1 MANDLKHELK
11 HDTKCQLSIV
21 LQMCKGQLS
30 GWTVVYP
37 WEVVIYRINP
47 QNQCVMYKTPGM
59 SSWAQMYKPFK
70 IPNSFEQLQRK
81 VVQTSIK
88 NDSGYRRWYPKQEK
102 DRQGTDTIKA
112 AWQYFRKVLHG
123 SVVVVYK

>member
-21 LQMCKGQLS
+21 LQMCKGHLS

-70 IPNSFEQLQRK
+70 VPGSFEQLQRK
-81 VVQTSIK
+81 VVHTSIK
-88 NDSGYRRWYPKQEK
+88 NDSGYRR
-102 DRQGTDTIKA
+102 GMDTIKA

>member
-21 LQMCKGQLS
+21 LQMCKGHLS

-70 IPNSFEQLQRK
+70 VPDSFEQLQRK
-81 VVQTSIK
+81 VVHTSIK

-112 AWQYFRKVLHG
+112 AW
-123 SVVVVYK
+123 